1 MIVDMENGPQTVR
14 GGGAPSLSPP
24 KSALDVKFGNMSERL
39 RASETLVENLA
50 SQVIGTLANMA
61 F

>member
-1 MIVDMENGPQTVR
+1 MIVDMENGPQMVR

>member
-1 MIVDMENGPQTVR
+1 MIVDMENGPKLVR
-14 GGGAPSLSPP
+14 EGGARSMSPP

-39 RASETLVENLA
+39 QASETLVENLA
-50 SQVIGTLANMA
+50 SQVIGALASMP